1 MQLSYR
7 NRPEISET
15 YIDLLHVTFA
25 EGAIIKMEFTV
36 NRPNQP
42 SSPDAAITGDSVTA
56 CRLTMPVQGAMDMA
70 FKLNDLIAKLRNAGV
85 IKQVAEAPTVIN

>member
-42 SSPDAAITGDSVTA
+42 SSPDAAITGDWSRPA
-56 CRLTMPVQGAMDMA
+56 A
-70 FKLNDLIAKLRNAGV
+70 
-85 IKQVAEAPTVIN
+85 